1 MPDLEVDIV
10 NEGFMIQGTIFSLI
24 SYITIEDH
32 NVNSILKFSGS
43 WSRANDTGFYKVQ
56 DSYTVSEETYLRNT
70 LAFDPLKDNSVDGGN
85 YGFFV
90 NVSANSSFIKL
101 VVASANITLVIS
113 GYPKLNIATSLE
125 TGRCQP
131 ERGANLSALVNILNS
146 TSSQRNIIRTWMKT
160 GHAIQENSGPMLF
173 NDSIRI
179 NNLTE
184 NDMGIYTVNVC
195 LTIPESG
202 LENHC
207 SNTSLN
213 MLLKGKVFPFQ
224 FNNLIIVLYIIILL
238 NFE

>member
-10 NEGFMIQGTIFSLI
+10 HESVMIQGTIFSLV

-43 WSRANDTGFYKVQ
+43 WSRTNDTGFYKVQ

-70 LAFDPLKDNSVDGGN
+70 LAFDPLKDNTVDGAD
-85 YGFFV
+85 YVFFV
-90 NVSANSSFIKL
+90 NVSANSSFIKP
-101 VVASANITLVIS
+101 VVASANISLVIS
-113 GYPKLNIATSLE
+113 GYPKLNASTYLE

-131 ERGANLSALVNILNS
+131 ERGANLSALVNIING
-146 TSSQRNIIRTWMKT
+146 TSSHRNITHTWMKYGIT
-160 GHAIQENSGPMLF
+160 IQKNSGPIVF
-173 NDSIRI
+173 NDFFRI
-179 NNLTE
+179 ESLTE
-184 NDMGIYTVNVC
+184 NDTGIYTVNVC
-195 LTIPESG
+195 LKIPESG

-207 SNTSLN
+207 SNISLN